1 MKRPFKIIII
11 ALAALTLLSILGV
24 FIINFR
30 VKRSAGKRIV
40 SAEEAAKLEDIDC
53 VIVPGCLVHSDN
65 TLSGMLADRLRRGVE
80 LYDAGA
86 APKLLEIAGQDGR
99 FVPAEGEISDGMLRI
114 YSEKIPRPVSARYA
128 WTDWSEEA
136 NLTGENGLPAEPFW
150 I

>member
-1 MKRPFKIIII
+1 MLYGEGEESPR
-11 ALAALTLLSILGV
+11 AAERWIGGPVMTV
-24 FIINFR
+24 R
-30 VKRSAGKRIV
+30 MTAPVCTR
-40 SAEEAAKLEDIDC
+40 D
-53 VIVPGCLVHSDN
+53 
-65 TLSGMLADRLRRGVE
+65 
-80 LYDAGA
+80 GA
-86 APKLLEIAGQDGR
+86 APKLLEIAGEDGR